1 MNTNTKPSCLLIAFA
16 DAPYAHW
23 APRFDNAFGGNVDRI
38 RVPNVDRIADGIIEH
53 LPDEREGVAVLVN
66 ARVAAALKG
75 FARNDLYCLPQGAP
89 QDGSSID
96 IDFLVKVE

>member
-1 MNTNTKPSCLLIAFA
+1 MNTTKPNALLIAFT

-23 APRFDNAFGGNVDRI
+23 APRFANAFAGNVDRI
-38 RVPNVDRIADGIIEH
+38 RVPNVDGINDGIVEH
-53 LPDEREGVAVLVN
+53 LPDEREGVAILIN

-75 FARNDLYCLPQGAP
+75 FARNDLYALPIGAP
-89 QDGSSID
+89 QDGSPVD